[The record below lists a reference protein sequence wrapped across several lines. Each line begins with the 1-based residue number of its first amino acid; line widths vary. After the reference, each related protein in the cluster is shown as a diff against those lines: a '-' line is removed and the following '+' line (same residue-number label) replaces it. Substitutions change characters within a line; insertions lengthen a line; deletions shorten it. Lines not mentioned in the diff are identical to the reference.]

1 VKKMYLIVFVLV
13 VVVAGLVRSTQVLTY
28 NGSTRHDVAMIV
40 GAVEHT
46 SSAGKPVYS
55 ADQIAIDDSVRLRLE
70 RRGYQ
75 IEAESPGR
83 YQVCAPLY
91 QYLWSRHA
99 GQITCQTAEV
109 RS

>member
-1 VKKMYLIVFVLV
+1 MKKMYLIGLVLV
-13 VVVAGLVRSTQVLTY
+13 VVVAGGIRAVQVAAY
-28 NGSTRHDVAMIV
+28 NASTRHDVATIV
-40 GAVEHT
+40 SAVEST
-46 SSAGKPVYS
+46 GRTGKPVYS

-70 RRGYQ
+70 KRGYQ

-99 GQITCQTAEV
+99 GQITCQTAET